1 MNNHKNYYELLHVQ
15 PDAPTEVIRSSYRAL
30 MQKLKMHP
38 DLGGDQQE
46 AALVNEAY
54 AILTDPAARQ
64 KYDASLAF
72 VHAAEQANCN
82 ATENKKSAC
91 ADSSDLANTDQ
102 CLFCNTLHA
111 PGISLQVDSTC
122 TTCESALF
130 PAAKQAFEQRDQR
143 IIQRINRQWDVTFY
157 TQWPSTRAYS
167 GKTHD
172 VSLHGMQ
179 LLTNVAL
186 EGNQLIKITS
196 GALDAVARVVNLREE
211 RCGILSRRWRVGLEF
226 LTLRFH
232 RSQGA
237 FLKIDA

>member
-1 MNNHKNYYELLHVQ
+1 MLHVQ

-38 DLGGDQQE
+38 DLGGDPQE

-54 AILTDPAARQ
+54 AVLTDPAARQ

-72 VHAAEQANCN
+72 VHAANQAN
-82 ATENKKSAC
+82 AGGAEKKKTSS

-102 CLFCNTLHA
+102 CIFCNTRHA
-111 PGISLQVDSTC
+111 PGTSLQADSTC
-122 TTCESALF
+122 TNCESALF
-130 PAAKQAFEQRDQR
+130 PAAKQAFEQHDQR

-157 TQWPSTRAYS
+157 TQWPSSRAYS

-179 LLTNVAL
+179 LLTNVTL
-186 EGNQLIKITS
+186 ESNQVIKITS
-196 GALDAVARVVNLREE
+196 SALDAVARVVNQREE
-211 RCGILSRRWRVGLEF
+211 RCGILSKRWRVGLEF

-232 RSQGA
+232 RTQGA
-237 FLKIDA
+237 FLRIDA